1 MPSNNYTT
9 QIKVEMVC
17 HGTLNP
23 EPEVRQRKHISLWP
37 KEHIYTKKER
47 LCRLKATVNR
57 SITSSH
63 VCKQKSW
70 FTGSR
75 GAKNRIDL
83 VEDRESVFFSLPL
96 LNEAFFKSLKSVQFL
111 KKKYMKY
118 IS

>member
-1 MPSNNYTT
+1 MHADAVIYKAA
-9 QIKVEMVC
+9 IE
-17 HGTLNP
+17 NP
-23 EPEVRQRKHISLWP
+23 KAFYIGMTAGKFKNRYNQ
-37 KEHIYTKKER
+37 HIYTKKGR

-83 VEDRESVFFSLPL
+83 VEDRESVFFYLSL
-96 LNEAFFKSLKSVQFL
+96 LNEPFFKSLKSAQ
-111 KKKYMKY
+111 KKFKK
-118 IS
+118 I